1 MTHIAEDNFPREE
14 PLEDVPGF
22 LHFAGFRYWTASL
35 LPALVGTT
43 LPFWLRPPGF
53 SFRWLGAIEF
63 LFTTVLLHA
72 GFSFLLAWFGGRLT
86 TRWPRRRLLGYA
98 GMCIVVA
105 CVLGLHL
112 NNGLVLHKGVP
123 RSIFIVYG
131 LAALFVGVLYV
142 VPPLNFYRRVGG
154 EIVISQ
160 GLGMI
165 PVLGAYLVQ
174 VGDITRTVYLA
185 SLPLIVATGLWVWID
200 ELAGR
205 VEDEKAGRRTMVI
218 DFGPHFS
225 GRYGVLALSMLW
237 FATLL
242 LAVFSASIVPLALV
256 ALLAVGLVWKIVTVS
271 WNEYSSTE
279 RMVEIRKHAFVLHL
293 ATCSIIAVSS
303 LVTQF
308 TNGLAG
314 LG

>member
-1 MTHIAEDNFPREE
+1 MTQIAQDNLPAREPFE
-14 PLEDVPGF
+14 GISGF

-63 LFTTVLLHA
+63 LFATVLLHA
-72 GFSFLLAWFGGRLT
+72 GISFLQAWFEKRST
-86 TRWPRRRLLGYA
+86 TTKWPKSLLLRYA

-105 CVLGLHL
+105 CLLGLHL
-112 NNGLVLHKGVP
+112 NNGLILHNGVP

-131 LAALFVGVLYV
+131 LTALFVGVLYV
-142 VPPLNFYRRVGG
+142 APPFNLCRRVGG
-154 EIVISQ
+154 EIVISES
-160 GLGMI
+160 LGMI

-185 SLPLIVATGLWVWID
+185 SLPIVVATGLWVWID
-200 ELAGR
+200 KLVSR
-205 VEDEKAGRRTMVI
+205 VDDEKAGRKTMVI

-225 GRYGVLALSMLW
+225 GRYGVLALSLLF

-242 LAVFSASIVPLALV
+242 LAVFSASIIPLTLIT
-256 ALLAVGLVWKIVTVS
+256 LLLGGLAWKIVAVS
-271 WNEYSSTE
+271 WTEYSCSD
-279 RMVEIRKHAFVLHL
+279 RMIDVRKNAFMLHL
-293 ATCSIIAVSS
+293 GTCSIIAASS
-303 LVTQF
+303 LVIQLT
-308 TNGLAG
+308 
-314 LG
+314 

>member
-1 MTHIAEDNFPREE
+1 MAEDKVPSEE
-14 PLEDVPGF
+14 PFEDVSRF
-22 LHFAGFRYWTASL
+22 LHLAGFRYWTASL

-53 SFRWLGAIEF
+53 SFRWLAAIEF
-63 LFTTVLLHA
+63 HLATVLAHA
-72 GFSFLLAWFGGRLT
+72 GFSFLLAWFGGRFT
-86 TRWPRRRLLGYA
+86 TKRPGPRLLAYA
-98 GMCIVVA
+98 GTCAVA
-105 CVLGLHL
+105 ACLLGLHL
-112 NNGLVLHKGVP
+112 NNGLMLHNGVP
-123 RSIFIVYG
+123 RSIFVVYG
-131 LAALFVGVLYV
+131 LTALFVGVLYV
-142 VPPLNFYRRVGG
+142 VPPLNFYRRIGG

-185 SLPLIVATGLWVWID
+185 SLPLTVVTGLWVWVD
-200 ELAGR
+200 ELASR

-242 LAVFSASIVPLALV
+242 LAILSASISPLALI
-256 ALLAVGLVWKIVTVS
+256 ALLAVGFVWKIVTVS
-271 WNEYSSTE
+271 WNEYTRAE
-279 RMVEIRKHAFVLHL
+279 RMVEIRRSAFVLHL
-293 ATCSIIAVSS
+293 ATCGIIALSS
-303 LVTQF
+303 LVARF
-308 TNGLAG
+308 A
-314 LG
+314 

>member
-1 MTHIAEDNFPREE
+1 MTQIAQNNLPAREPFE
-14 PLEDVPGF
+14 GISGF

-63 LFTTVLLHA
+63 LFATVLFHA
-72 GFSFLLAWFGGRLT
+72 GFSFLQAWFEKRST
-86 TRWPRRRLLGYA
+86 TKWPKSLLLRYA

-105 CVLGLHL
+105 CLLCLHL
-112 NNGLVLHKGVP
+112 NNSLILHNGVS

-131 LAALFVGVLYV
+131 FTSLFVGVLYV
-142 VPPLNFYRRVGG
+142 APPFNLCRRVGG
-154 EIVISQ
+154 EIVISES
-160 GLGMI
+160 LGMI

-185 SLPLIVATGLWVWID
+185 SLPIVVATGLWVWID
-200 ELAGR
+200 ELVSR
-205 VEDEKAGRRTMVI
+205 VDDEKAGRKTMVI

-225 GRYGVLALSMLW
+225 GRYGVLALSLLF

-242 LAVFSASIVPLALV
+242 LAVFSASIIPLTLIT
-256 ALLAVGLVWKIVTVS
+256 LLLGGLAWKIVAVS
-271 WNEYSSTE
+271 WTEYSCSD
-279 RMVEIRKHAFVLHL
+279 RMIDVRKNAFMLHL
-293 ATCSIIAVSS
+293 ATCSIIAASS
-303 LVTQF
+303 MVIQIT
-308 TNGLAG
+308 
-314 LG
+314 